1 MKPSGTEGLT
11 LLTSGPRPPNPA
23 ELLASPRF
31 ATLLTTAAESFDVVI
46 VDGPPIMGLAD
57 APIIASVVG
66 GTLLVIE
73 AGGTRRAIVQDAL
86 KRLNFARA
94 RVLGALL
101 NKFDAHKAGHTY
113 GYGGYAYGYGKGGAA
128 GTPDYYSYSGKSK
141 ALVAQQ
147 EG

>member
-1 MKPSGTEGLT
+1 M
-11 LLTSGPRPPNPA
+11 
-23 ELLASPRF
+23 
-31 ATLLTTAAESFDVVI
+31 
-46 VDGPPIMGLAD
+46 
-57 APIIASVVG
+57 
-66 GTLLVIE
+66 
-73 AGGTRRAIVQDAL
+73 QDAL

-94 RVLGALL
+94 RVLGGLL

-113 GYGGYAYGYGKGGAA
+113 GYGGYGYGYGKGGAA